1 MMNSLNG
8 GAHATNNV
16 EIQEFMIMPVSA
28 PSFREALRRCA
39 EVFHAL
45 TAVLMENGT
54 PAAGG
59 GDEGGYAPNLKKDE
73 DALKVIVQAIE
84 AAGYKP
90 GEDFKIAIAAASS
103 EWWDE
108 EQKCYVQPKSGK
120 KLTQQQLVNMWKK
133 FADNYPIISL
143 EDGMAETDWEGWAM
157 LTKDIGEL
165 KRIFLSPGPI
175 FDPEDRMD
183 DYWGYTEAFYSVG
196 FRPGDVVQVT
206 YNSPLSPAGLMF
218 EEPLRNLGCASIPAG
233 PTDPGTQLDI
243 MQKLRVSGYVGT
255 ASYLMHLAQKA
266 EEKGINL
273 RKDLFQEVAFVTGER
288 HSEKKRNQL
297 EKKIDINLRQ
307 GYGTADVGC
316 IGYECFHKTGLHIS
330 NRCYVEIC
338 HPDTGIP
345 LKDGEV
351 GEIVVTS
358 FNKTYPLIRLATG
371 DLSYIDRAPCAC
383 GRTSPRLGSIVGR
396 VDTTARI
403 KGMFVYPHQ
412 VEQVMARFE
421 DIKRWQI
428 EVINP
433 GGIDEMILYVEA
445 SNFHQED
452 ELLHLF
458 RERIKLRPE
467 LKVLA
472 PGTLPP
478 QIKPIEDKRE
488 WD

>member
-1 MMNSLNG
+1 MTRKDRTEGIYNRREVLDESERRQYCLIQLKDLLSY
-8 GAHATNNV
+8 AYRYSEDVKKRFDRAQFNV
-16 EIQEFMIMPVSA
+16 EKFKTLSDIKHIP
-28 PSFREALRRCA
+28 L
-39 EVFHAL
+39 
-45 TAVLMENGT
+45 
-54 PAAGG
+54 
-59 GDEGGYAPNLKKDE
+59 LKKKE
-73 DALKVIVQAIE
+73 LIFLQSI
-84 AAGYKP
+84 GP
-90 GEDFKIAIAAASS
+90 RLG
-103 EWWDE
+103 
-108 EQKCYVQPKSGK
+108 G
-120 KLTQQQLVNMWKK
+120 L
-133 FADNYPIISL
+133 
-143 EDGMAETDWEGWAM
+143 

-206 YNSPLSPAGLMF
+206 FNYHLSPAGLMF

-288 HSEKKRNQL
+288 LSEKMRNQL
-297 EKKIDINLRQ
+297 EKKFDIILRQ

-403 KGMFVYPHQ
+403 KGMFVYPSSGGTGHGPLRGHQ
-412 VEQVMARFE
+412 ALADRGHQPRRHRRDDPLCGSQQLPSGRRAAAPLPRTHQAASGTQGACPRHAASADQAHRRQARMGLVSVEC
-421 DIKRWQI
+421 
-428 EVINP
+428 
-433 GGIDEMILYVEA
+433 
-445 SNFHQED
+445 
-452 ELLHLF
+452 
-458 RERIKLRPE
+458 
-467 LKVLA
+467 
-472 PGTLPP
+472 
-478 QIKPIEDKRE
+478 
-488 WD
+488 